1 MDWFPY
7 DEDLR
12 HERVNLEFS
21 VILKLG
27 WISKSSTNLLVQSQ
41 QLNHKKKRSNAFKV
55 NNKIPE

>member
-41 QLNHKKKRSNAFKV
+41 QLNH
-55 NNKIPE
+55 